1 MAIEEVTDI
10 NPTAL
15 VTVRV
20 DWLKKKVTDARK
32 GIALRVLERKL
43 AKIITVCNG
52 HRTKNVA
59 RYAAPYGVLYP
70 KAVALVEE
78 FCTEYSVP
86 EEDVYAQMPALAEL
100 KSWAVRP
107 PSTFS
112 FGRLLVYMAGPI
124 AALFIL
130 GLASGWAQ
138 RIIHFGWALAHGA
151 R

>member
-1 MAIEEVTDI
+1 MNIEEITGL

-32 GIALRVLERKL
+32 GFALRILERKL

-52 HRTKNVA
+52 HRAKNVA
-59 RYAAPYGVLYP
+59 RYATPYGVLYP

-78 FCTEYSVP
+78 FCTEYGVP

-107 PSTFS
+107 PNTGSA
-112 FGRLLVYMAGPI
+112 GRLLVYILGPVV
-124 AALFIL
+124 ALFII

>member
-1 MAIEEVTDI
+1 MNIEEITGL
-10 NPTAL
+10 NPTTL

-32 GIALRVLERKL
+32 GFALRTLERKL

-52 HRTKNVA
+52 HRAKNVA

-107 PSTFS
+107 PNTGSA
-112 FGRLLVYMAGPI
+112 GRLLVYILGPVV
-124 AALFIL
+124 ALFII

>member
-1 MAIEEVTDI
+1 MNIEEITGL

-32 GIALRVLERKL
+32 GFALRILERKL

-52 HRTKNVA
+52 HRAKNVA

-78 FCTEYSVP
+78 FCTAYSVP

-107 PSTFS
+107 PNTGSA
-112 FGRLLVYMAGPI
+112 GRLLVYILGPVV
-124 AALFIL
+124 ALFII